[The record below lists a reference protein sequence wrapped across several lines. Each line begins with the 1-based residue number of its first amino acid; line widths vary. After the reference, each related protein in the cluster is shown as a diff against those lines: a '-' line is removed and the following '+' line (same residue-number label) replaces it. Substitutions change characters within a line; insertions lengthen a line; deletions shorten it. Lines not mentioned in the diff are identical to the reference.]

1 MLLARL
7 AGVALAGIAFYLEK
21 LTLAASGG
29 RLQSILLITSV
40 TAFFAGL
47 LAEVTWLLWIGVVGI
62 GIGAL
67 FALLT
72 LLVESRAQRA

>member
-1 MLLARL
+1 
-7 AGVALAGIAFYLEK
+7 
-21 LTLAASGG
+21 
-29 RLQSILLITSV
+29 LITSV